1 MIEMPMCFKKIPLNC
16 LVLGSKNI
24 FLSDNEKKLLRA
36 SIENNGIV
44 VPLYVRPYG
53 MYQWEVFD
61 GNKRLLALQ
70 ELYKDVADCSIPCIV
85 YDFLDDKKCK
95 ELVDMLSSFKEK
107 WGATEKELISF
118 HKELTEALMKTENE
132 LGELTD
138 VVTELRDLSLL
149 IDKICNS
156 YLLDS
161 AVFMREL
168 SRVNNASLSS
178 IGRQMQNDML
188 NMQNKL
194 SKTNS
199 KLVGYNQT
207 LGKLYELISELEIVC
222 SSFRIIQKD

>member
-1 MIEMPMCFKKIPLNC
+1 MINIPMYFKKLPLNC
-16 LVLGSKNI
+16 LVLGSKEV
-24 FLSDNEKKLLRA
+24 FLSDNEKAMLRA
-36 SIENNGIV
+36 SIENNGIIL
-44 VPLYVRPYG
+44 PLYVRPYG
-53 MYQWEVFD
+53 MHQWEVFD
-61 GNKRLLALQ
+61 GNKRLLVLR
-70 ELYKDVADCSIPCIV
+70 EIGIDCLVPCIV

-118 HKELTEALMKTENE
+118 HKELTEALIKTESE
-132 LGELTD
+132 LGKLTD

-168 SRVNNASLSS
+168 SRMNNVSLSS
-178 IGRQMQNDML
+178 IGRQMQNDIL

-207 LGKLYELISELEIVC
+207 LEKLYELISELEIIC
-222 SSFRIIQKD
+222 SSFWIIQKD